1 MDSVAF
7 KTEMKNLKEWLK
19 GKTISITL
27 MTPNGGR
34 KYTFKTLKGFGRAVL
49 EFERMGARFGFM
61 KVGNDYIQKPTK
73 DFNEFIKRVNGGVWT
88 EIEFLATTIK

>member
-1 MDSVAF
+1 MDAKDF

-27 MTPNGGR
+27 MTPHGDR
-34 KYTFKTLKGFGRAVL
+34 KYTFRTLKGFGAAVL
-49 EFERMGARFGFM
+49 EFEAMGAAFGFM
-61 KVGNDYIQKPTK
+61 NVSNTYIKKSTK
-73 DFNEFIKRVNGGVWT
+73 DFNELMEKVGFGVWT